1 MSRTHKEKQQKSY
14 CLHKMYDFRCLFSLL
29 SLLPLMD
36 KFFVQ
41 PLLYGGVQHHPGQ
54 ENLDGQHDG
63 VFHCA
68 GGHVVEVA
76 LAVEHRLPDAAQQHI
91 AAVVDDEPCQLRW
104 QN

>member
-1 MSRTHKEKQQKSY
+1 MTFAAYFH
-14 CLHKMYDFRCLFSLL
+14 CCP
-29 SLLPLMD
+29 LLPLMD

-54 ENLDGQHDG
+54 KDLNGQHDG

-91 AAVVDDEPCQLRW
+91 AAVVLSLIHI
-104 QN
+104 